1 MDRIRSIAVR
11 VPPIARW
18 GVFAIVAPVILSGCA
33 QVAPHSNPTTVPTP
47 TVASV
52 AASVTPT
59 PTPTPTPTATT
70 LYQQL
75 SAKAQKQFKGCLKVT
90 VRPGSSGRCA
100 ELVVKK
106 LKKYGFYPWSTSSYI
121 TTAGANAILNYQR
134 SRGLDD
140 TATTTEETWA
150 ALALNT
156 PAVPKTL
163 PKKCTSGKY
172 KIIICVDQAQ
182 RKLFWIK
189 KGKIVKKYPVRLGGW
204 NSHAKTHEWRVFPT
218 ADGTWSVFDK
228 QVSPASENYGSG
240 AMPYSTMFHPDMYI
254 HYSPGFHSVGYAQS
268 SHGCVN
274 IGQLSQAQW
283 IFANTPIGTPV
294 YIYSPKQPAATATPT
309 PGPSAT
315 ASASATPSSLPTS

>member
-1 MDRIRSIAVR
+1 MGHVQSTRGFAPGAVR
-11 VPPIARW
+11 LSVLALLMSL
-18 GVFAIVAPVILSGCA
+18 GVAGCA
-33 QVAPHSNPTTVPTP
+33 QVAPSAKTIPTP
-47 TVASV
+47 TPSV
-52 AASVTPT
+52 NSATPSVTPT
-59 PTPTPTPTATT
+59 PTPTPTPKT
-70 LYQQL
+70 LYEQL
-75 SAKAQKQFKGCLKVT
+75 DAKTKKQFKGCLKLT

-100 ELVVKK
+100 TLVLKK
-106 LKKYGFYPWSTSSYI
+106 LKKYGFYASNSTKYVS
-121 TTAGANAILNYQR
+121 TAGANALLNYQR

-156 PAVPKTL
+156 PAVPKVL
-163 PKKCTSGKY
+163 PAKCTNGTY

-182 RKLFWIK
+182 RRLFWIK
-189 KGKIVKKYPVRLGGW
+189 NGKVIKKYPVRLGGW

-218 ADGTWSVFDK
+218 ADGTWKVFDK

-254 HYSPGFHSVGYAQS
+254 HYSAGFHSVGYSQS

-283 IFANTPIGTPV
+283 IFKNTPIGTPV
-294 YIYSPKQPAATATPT
+294 YIYSPKQPKPATTTPAPSGSAPASPAPGATPT
-309 PGPSAT
+309 A
-315 ASASATPSSLPTS
+315 